1 MANPVR
7 GRLGVSMV
15 RGVQPA
21 GRVVLPAVQEGEM
34 TEQDREFWMLV
45 RQGILLIVDAIER
58 WLGIRP
64 RTSELR
70 KELKELREQ
79 G

>member
-1 MANPVR
+1 MADPIR

-34 TEQDREFWMLV
+34 TDRDRDFWLLV

-58 WLGIRP
+58 WLDIHP
-64 RTSELR
+64 RTAELR
-70 KELKELREQ
+70 KQSKEQ